1 MKIIT
6 RQPVTVLFAASDHE
20 SAEIGF
26 IDRFIVG
33 KPGVAIDPED
43 TAFCFKTF
51 INGIEPDNLIN
62 YGLDECF
69 EVSAGFFI
77 SAAVFTEPIS
87 IIMNFK
93 IRKKGES

>member
-6 RQPVTVLFAASDHE
+6 REPVTVLFAAPDHE
-20 SAEIGF
+20 CTEVGLV
-26 IDRFIVG
+26 DRFIVG
-33 KPGVAIDPED
+33 KPGITIDPED
-43 TAFCFKTF
+43 TAFRFKTF

-93 IRKKGES
+93 IRKEGES